1 MDQEYK
7 MIGAE
12 IRMVNHLLT
21 KRLEKSVRAAG
32 IDEVTLMHGW
42 IMRFLYEN
50 REKAIYQKDIE
61 KHFAIGRSTVTSSI
75 QIMEK
80 KGYITRQAVAGDA
93 RLKRVLL
100 SQKGI
105 VTHETIEDLIVRM
118 NREMLKG
125 IEEEELRV
133 FMKVLLQIKDNVEI
147 QNSNCEKGV

>member
-21 KRLEKSVRAAG
+21 KRLEKNVRAAG

-42 IMRFLYEN
+42 IMRYLYEN
-50 REKAIYQKDIE
+50 REEAIYQKDIE
-61 KHFAIGRSTVTSSI
+61 KHFSIGRSTVTSII

-80 KGYITRQAVAGDA
+80 KGYITRQAVVGDA

-100 SQKGI
+100 TQKGI
-105 VTHETIEDLIVRM
+105 VTHETIEGLIVQM

-125 IEEEELRV
+125 IEEEKLQN
-133 FMKVLLQIKDNVEI
+133 FMEVLLKIKENVVV
-147 QNSNCEKGV
+147 QDLSCEKGV